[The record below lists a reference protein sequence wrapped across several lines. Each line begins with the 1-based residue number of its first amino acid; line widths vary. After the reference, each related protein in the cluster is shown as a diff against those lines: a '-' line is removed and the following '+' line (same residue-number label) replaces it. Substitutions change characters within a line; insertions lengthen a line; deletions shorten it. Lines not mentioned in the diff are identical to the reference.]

1 MVTFSGDSQRFDPQ
15 YNDRETRVS
24 TMSSFAKFFYK
35 LERGENRE
43 ILIGGFLI
51 CILLCFVM
59 PSLILLV
66 MGIIPFLANKYLM
79 AGKRTFEMPM
89 RLPIQAD
96 VADGSNMPATGE
108 SYSAKTHNKFKA
120 KGTLLMGQERET
132 KQQVWLSDDD
142 MLTHIAIIG
151 TTKSGKT
158 FVIFMFML
166 QALVK
171 NSGFLYADAKGD
183 ITTLK
188 NICQLL
194 RRFGRQDDF
203 LLISFLPYE
212 LPEFGDESK
221 VTNTMNIFRVATA
234 TTATELVISMLS
246 GADDVWKDRTIA
258 FATALFQATTTA
270 RDLKEI
276 ELSANKIL
284 ELTELKALEKFVW
297 DLCKGSKHA
306 RLVKDANALETYL
319 LNIPS
324 YDKAKAGEG
333 QTQDS
338 TTKDQHGYVTMQLL
352 RALNDLSYNYGHIFG
367 QEGSDVDMVDVVFNR
382 RNLVIALPALGRS
395 VSTLS
400 MLARIIISSIK
411 QVGAIAL
418 GSKIEGS
425 VRLNIDARPSNAR
438 NIYTVMLDEVGYMM
452 TQGMSIMPAQFRAY
466 NISVIFSGQSYANF
480 KKDNELEAQEIW
492 TNTNIKIIGRYTGG
506 EDLEDWTKVQGL
518 GGKHFVPRISHLRR
532 EKGHSTYNPSQEANF
547 SEEWRIRL
555 EDVATQESGEFAFI
569 MGKKSTLKKSGADGM
584 IAVAYTKVM
593 YPLPNESISHVFVNE
608 LIHISNEKLSKI
620 SPDRKSAIINEMKSP
635 NGIQE
640 SASSAHMMVANGYQN
655 GLLPALQKLTTEYE
669 QKQRLHN
676 NHGDTQVIKPIIA
689 DIWIKRNVKERVMKK
704 TDFTPEQVLK
714 DGYDELRSHRLLD
727 LIDFDNLSTEVL
739 NDLYGAKIQQ
749 SEFKT
754 DGLEFE
760 FGTNDDA
767 YLETANKRTTD
778 THENLTSL
786 ETLSI
791 FDVAEQG
798 RFMEVSVASEQLM
811 NDKLTRMLEGLNQ
824 SIIEGR
830 AVEKA

>member
-1 MVTFSGDSQRFDPQ
+1 MTTFSGDSQRFDAQ
-15 YNDRETRVS
+15 FNNRETRVS
-24 TMSSFAKFFYK
+24 TMSAFGKFFYQ
-35 LERGENRE
+35 LERGQNRE
-43 ILIGGFLI
+43 ILVGGFLVVI
-51 CILLCFVM
+51 AISFFMPSIILLAMAV
-59 PSLILLV
+59 
-66 MGIIPFLANKYLM
+66 IPFLANKYLM
-79 AGKRTFEMPM
+79 AGKRAFEMPM
-89 RLPIQAD
+89 RVPIHAD

-108 SYSAKTHNKFKA
+108 SYSSKTHNKFKA

-166 QALVK
+166 QALIK

-188 NICQLL
+188 NVCQLL

-212 LPEFGDESK
+212 LPEFGDDSK

-270 RDLKEI
+270 RDLKVF

-284 ELTELKALEKFVW
+284 ELTELRALENFVW
-297 DLCKGSKHA
+297 EQCKKSSHA

-400 MLARIIISSIK
+400 MLARIIVSSVK

-438 NIYTVMLDEVGYMM
+438 NIYTIMLDEVGYMM

-518 GGKHFVPRISHLRR
+518 GGKHFVPRLSHLRR
-532 EKGHSTYNPSQEANF
+532 EQGHSTYNPSQEANIQ
-547 SEEWRIRL
+547 EEWRIRL
-555 EDVATQESGEFAFI
+555 DDIATQESGEFAFI
-569 MGKKSTLKKSGADGM
+569 MGKKSTMKKSGADGM
-584 IAVAYTKVM
+584 VSIAYTKVM
-593 YPLPNESISHVFVNE
+593 FPLPNESISHVFVNE
-608 LIHISNEKLSKI
+608 LVHISTEKLKKI
-620 SPDRKSAIINEMKSP
+620 NPDRKTAIINELK
-635 NGIQE
+635 NVGGIQE
-640 SASSAHMMVANGYQN
+640 SASTAHMTVANGYQN
-655 GLLPALQKLTTEYE
+655 DLLTVLQRLTGEYE
-669 QKQRLHN
+669 QRQRLHN
-676 NHGDTQVIKPIIA
+676 KKGDTQVIKPIIT
-689 DIWIKRNVKERVMKK
+689 DVWLKRNIKERMVKK
-704 TDFTPEQVLK
+704 TDFTPEQLLK
-714 DGYDELRSHRLLD
+714 DGVDELRENRFVD
-727 LIDFDNLSTEVL
+727 EIDFDDISTQVL
-739 NDLYGAKIQQ
+739 NDMYSAKIHQ
-749 SEFKT
+749 SSFSN

-760 FGTNDDA
+760 FGSNDDA
-767 YLETANKRTTD
+767 YLETANKRATD
-778 THENLTSL
+778 THDNLTTL
-786 ETLSI
+786 ETLDI
-791 FDVAEQG
+791 FDMAEQG
-798 RFMEVSVASEQLM
+798 KQMELSLVTQQLIDDKVA
-811 NDKLTRMLEGLNQ
+811 RMIDEL
-824 SIIEGR
+824 R
-830 AVEKA
+830 ANPPPS